1 MNIFFKMCV
10 MNIYG
15 DCVLFTGV
23 QTTDEEMLE
32 ISPCELVSLN
42 IQFILLGQLSFSIHG
57 YWLIAMASIVKPVLQ
72 GLMETSTSDL
82 GGGVRQAMTCTTG
95 LRTPR

>member
-42 IQFILLGQLSFSIHG
+42 IQCILLGQLSFSFHG

-72 GLMETSTSDL
+72 GNTSALLCVISMVLKASLKRRL
-82 GGGVRQAMTCTTG
+82 GDA
-95 LRTPR
+95 